1 MSKSLLEGGNVFK
14 DANGHPVT
22 QRINQTDVK
31 PTLAWLENMLPGM
44 DLLNNTLG
52 STGIKDTSGDLDIAV
67 DANKVTK
74 DQLEQRLKQ
83 WAASHGFKP
92 EDYVKK
98 TGTAVHFLTPIT
110 GRPDSGYVQTDFMF
124 LNNVPWSKFVL
135 GAMPADSKYKGRE
148 RNVLMNS
155 IAKSMGYKL
164 NQVAGIADRATNK
177 LISDDPD
184 QVAKML
190 LNKTATRQDLASVE
204 TILQALSTD
213 PNREAKLADFKQHM
227 EREGLPFMEAVDANP
242 YKEVSDVYFL
252 ARLRDRIV
260 NQGMQPL
267 VEAAGEAP
275 VGGRAKG
282 IEHIEDLV
290 FRNGTRGIQQALSV
304 IDHLK
309 DNTKKSTTVKWDG
322 KPALIFGRMPDG
334 TFVLTDVAGFT
345 AKGYNGL
352 FTSPRQVAK
361 HLATRDAS
369 AAEQGKPATRVET
382 LLPLYQQLWPL
393 LQAAV
398 PENFKG
404 YIQGDLLYTSTPPEQ
419 AGNLVFQ
426 PNTIAYSI
434 PAASKLGQEIADSN
448 VGIAIH
454 TRYKEPGGA
463 KQPLGRPTLNPV
475 DGLLL
480 MEPIHPAEN
489 VQPEDSKSVKQL
501 KQLVAKHGKD
511 IDNLF
516 NPAELRAA
524 KITDLP
530 KLCID
535 YVNHIIH
542 RTGNDN
548 KVINNFVASNQFVG
562 DFLNYVAVN
571 KGRSKYQN
579 IGEYL
584 QSPRSNLDGIAAAW
598 TAFILLHNIKMDIL
612 QQLDRQVPG
621 QEGWVVTVPG
631 GVVKFVNRFEFTRA
645 NRAVNPE

>member
-1 MSKSLLEGGNVFK
+1 MNLLEGGNVFK
-14 DANGHPVT
+14 DGDGRAVT

-31 PTLAWLENMLPGM
+31 PTLAWLEEMLPGL
-44 DLLNNTLG
+44 DLQNNTLG

-67 DANKVTK
+67 DASQVTK
-74 DQLEQRLKQ
+74 EQLEARLKQ

-98 TGTAVHFLTPIT
+98 SGTAVHFLTPIVGNPT
-110 GRPDSGYVQTDFMF
+110 NGYVQTDFMF
-124 LNNVPWSKFVL
+124 MKDVPWSKFVL
-135 GAMPADSKYKGRE
+135 GAMPTDSKYKGRE

-164 NQVAGIADRATNK
+164 NQIAGIADRATDK
-177 LISDDPD
+177 LITNDPD
-184 QVAKML
+184 KVAKLL
-190 LNKTATRQDLASVE
+190 LNRTATRQDLASVE
-204 TILQALSTD
+204 TILQSLSTD
-213 PNREAKLADFKQHM
+213 PKREAKLSDFKQHM
-227 EREGLPFMEAVDANP
+227 EREGLPFMESETPAVTG
-242 YKEVSDVYFL
+242 YTEVNFL

-260 NQGMQPL
+260 NQGM
-267 VEAAGEAP
+267 VAIMEADKQP

-290 FRNGTRGIQQALSV
+290 FRNGTRGIQSALAV
-304 IDHLK
+304 IDHMK

-322 KPALIFGRMPDG
+322 KPALIFGRDADG
-334 TFVLTDVAGFT
+334 TFILTDVSGFT

-352 FTSPRQVAK
+352 FTSPKQIAR
-361 HLATRDAS
+361 HLAQRDAD
-369 AAEQGKPATRVET
+369 AKAQGKPATRVET
-382 LLPLYQQLWPL
+382 LAPLYQQLWPM
-393 LQAAV
+393 LQQAI

-404 YIQGDLLYTSTPPEQ
+404 FIQGDLLYTSTPPEQ

-426 PNTIAYSI
+426 PNTITYSI
-434 PAASKLGQEIADSN
+434 PAGSKLGQEIANSQ

-463 KQPLGRPTLNPV
+463 KQALGKPELNPV

-480 MEPIHPAEN
+480 LEPISPAEN
-489 VQPEDSKSVKQL
+489 VQPTDSKSVKQL
-501 KQLVAKHGKD
+501 KSLVTKHGKD
-511 IDNLF
+511 IDALF

-535 YVNHIIH
+535 YVNSIIH

-548 KVINNFVASNQFVG
+548 KVINNFVASHSFIAN
-562 DFLNYVAVN
+562 FLNYVAVT

-584 QSPRSNLDGIAAAW
+584 QSPRSNIDGIAAAW

-612 QQLDRQVPG
+612 QKLDRQIPG

-631 GVVKFVNRFEFTRA
+631 GMVKFVNRFEFTRA